1 MFSDV
6 QNSLNESEKEPEY
19 KRFHRIG
26 SNIKT
31 NSKIFQQIVVKFKD
45 FVPQTK
51 VCGCRKHKPD
61 RAIAS
66 KAEDS
71 ASVNFTCADFSC
83 LLCIQLKNED
93 YFSIPWRNLRDY
105 Y

>member
-1 MFSDV
+1 MLSDV

-26 SNIKT
+26 SKIKT
-31 NSKIFQQIVVKFKD
+31 NVKIFQQIVAKFKD

-51 VCGCRKHKPD
+51 VCGCRKHTSD
-61 RAIAS
+61 MAIAN

-71 ASVNFTCADFSC
+71 ASVNFACADFSC
-83 LLCIQLKNED
+83 LLCIQLKNGD
-93 YFSIPWRNLRDY
+93 YFSIPWRN
-105 Y
+105 